1 MRNSTQFAKRRRAAT
16 WTNGSEHCHLPPNPQ
31 QAAVR
36 VEGGAPV
43 AGIVFSAEKMAILR
57 VWVFVFCVLWPWFHV
72 ALASLGF
79 LNLEEL
85 SEMKYGIEIL
95 SEPVIRGQSK
105 SDNIVTV
112 SSKYKQNY
120 ECKLPAVAVKFHQD
134 REEDQQTYS
143 GLGISDLLRPMEAA
157 PCLIKT
163 KDWWTYEFCYGKH
176 IQQYHIEESEVKG
189 DVLFLGYYQSEFD
202 WNDEKAKASKHHRL
216 KRYHSQMYVNGS
228 KCDLNGKSRETEVRF
243 MCEEGTGDY
252 IARVDEPQSC
262 SYVLT
267 VHTTRICHH
276 PFLRPPSTGTP
287 QSIKCHPALSP
298 EQYVEY
304 VKAQVSDTKR
314 IVEELSEELKTL
326 NLKTLGS
333 KHSPPPHQ
341 ALHRNDIEL
350 PSQPDHTEQQSEDSG
365 SQDSMKQENL
375 EEEDHVVGNEEEDH
389 VVGNEE
395 EDHVVGNE
403 EEDHVGNEEEDTEAD
418 FWNKVLRPEDR
429 ETDVTSDSGEELA
442 LNQQAIE
449 GNQGMHKGL
458 RYKIIRNPE
467 DLVNFIADLK
477 KKNKQEEE
485 KVDAEQKDSQSSHP
499 DKNLAGTSETQT
511 EEEKDEQALL
521 QEFEKELENILLPKS
536 EMSEIKDNVKTE
548 MEKEFDNI
556 IDEAQEELETEG
568 LKGEFD
574 RKQASK
580 SLATTLNKLIDKL
593 ENTAD
598 EKGEGAEPL
607 ESDEGVTKS
616 ISEPTAKEPSDG
628 RVKVRV
634 TKIRRGSFEQKE
646 RKVREMSNEN
656 PQLRHIE
663 NVVKDLLEK
672 EGLKAEGKIEIKIL
686 TTGDFGDEESFSEED
701 TKNLQDIIFNILV
714 SHSMERIIN
723 LVYSGLRA
731 NYTGDFVGW
740 HRIVR
745 THPAS

>member
-1 MRNSTQFAKRRRAAT
+1 MELVCLS
-16 WTNGSEHCHLPPNPQ
+16 
-31 QAAVR
+31 R
-36 VEGGAPV
+36 V
-43 AGIVFSAEKMAILR
+43 
-57 VWVFVFCVLWPWFHV
+57 VLICSFGMIF
-72 ALASLGF
+72 LA
-79 LNLEEL
+79 
-85 SEMKYGIEIL
+85 
-95 SEPVIRGQSK
+95 
-105 SDNIVTV
+105 
-112 SSKYKQNY
+112 
-120 ECKLPAVAVKFHQD
+120 
-134 REEDQQTYS
+134 
-143 GLGISDLLRPMEAA
+143 
-157 PCLIKT
+157 
-163 KDWWTYEFCYGKH
+163 
-176 IQQYHIEESEVKG
+176 
-189 DVLFLGYYQSEFD
+189 
-202 WNDEKAKASKHHRL
+202 
-216 KRYHSQMYVNGS
+216 
-228 KCDLNGKSRETEVRF
+228 
-243 MCEEGTGDY
+243 
-252 IARVDEPQSC
+252 
-262 SYVLT
+262 
-267 VHTTRICHH
+267 
-276 PFLRPPSTGTP
+276 
-287 QSIKCHPALSP
+287 
-298 EQYVEY
+298 
-304 VKAQVSDTKR
+304 DTKR

-616 ISEPTAKEPSDG
+616 ISEPTAKEPS
-628 RVKVRV
+628 
-634 TKIRRGSFEQKE
+634 
-646 RKVREMSNEN
+646 
-656 PQLRHIE
+656 
-663 NVVKDLLEK
+663 
-672 EGLKAEGKIEIKIL
+672 GKIEIKIL

-714 SHSMERIIN
+714 QGTEEVHKERKRQQQ
-723 LVYSGLRA
+723 LED
-731 NYTGDFVGW
+731 NYRFVWNQNQDDSKNTRTAGDTDDVDF
-740 HRIVR
+740 
-745 THPAS
+745 